1 MCTTITCNLKL
12 ALMNLKSRK
21 NYDKKKSVG
30 KTPNVSKM
38 QEVIIDGKT
47 RIYIDIDAD
56 PELARSRYLARQSAR

>member
-1 MCTTITCNLKL
+1 
-12 ALMNLKSRK
+12 MNVRSRK
-21 NYDKKKSVG
+21 NLDKKKVVG

-56 PELARSRYLARQSAR
+56 PVLARSRYLARQAAR

>member
-1 MCTTITCNLKL
+1 
-12 ALMNLKSRK
+12 MNLKSKR
-21 NYDKKKSVG
+21 NFDKKKVVG

-56 PELARSRYLARQSAR
+56 PEVARSRYLARLDAR

>member
-1 MCTTITCNLKL
+1 
-12 ALMNLKSRK
+12 MNLKSRK
-21 NYDKKKSVG
+21 NLIKKQTIG

-56 PELARSRYLARQSAR
+56 PELARSRYLERQAAR